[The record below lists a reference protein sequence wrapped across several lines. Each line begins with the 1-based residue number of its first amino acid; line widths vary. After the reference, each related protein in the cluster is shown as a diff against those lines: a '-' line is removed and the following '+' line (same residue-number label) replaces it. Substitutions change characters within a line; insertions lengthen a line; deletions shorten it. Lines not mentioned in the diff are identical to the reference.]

1 MSDSAVGAKKW
12 EEVISSAI
20 ASQHRRSS
28 FIATDGEYN
37 SSENDTRDS

>member
-1 MSDSAVGAKKW
+1 VVGAKKW

-37 SSENDTRDS
+37 SENDTRDS